1 MWTVNGHLSQL
12 WPFTKLYCLGLSPR
26 AGHPKETLHLLH
38 GSLYDIKCS
47 GFYCN
52 YNETDNYTD
61 PIVPAL
67 RIPLDESDPTT
78 DEALKSRGTDTDQEA
93 KASQNGD
100 TGPKE
105 LDIADESV
113 EIPELAIKDLP
124 HCPECKTGLL
134 RPGVI
139 WFGEMLPSKVIRQVD
154 DFIEANEIDLIMVI
168 GTSASVYPAAGYV
181 DSARYKGAKVAVIN
195 TDPNDEPR
203 SGMMKGDWF
212 FVGDAAQI
220 LPELFKPVIG
230 DISGAAEQRR

>member
-1 MWTVNGHLSQL
+1 M
-12 WPFTKLYCLGLSPR
+12 
-26 AGHPKETLHLLH
+26 
-38 GSLYDIKCS
+38 
-47 GFYCN
+47 
-52 YNETDNYTD
+52 
-61 PIVPAL
+61 
-67 RIPLDESDPTT
+67 
-78 DEALKSRGTDTDQEA
+78 
-93 KASQNGD
+93 
-100 TGPKE
+100 PKE
-105 LDIADESV
+105 LDIADDGV
-113 EIPELAIKDLP
+113 EIPELTIKDLP
-124 HCPECKTGLL
+124 HCPGCKTGLL

-220 LPELFKPVIG
+220 LPELFQPVIG
-230 DISGAAEQRR
+230 DISGAAEQKS